1 MAGTEQEQ
9 LLALIR
15 DCVSEKSQGERRL
28 IGSKK
33 RDQDLHSELEI
44 VNAEVD
50 QAKRF
55 KESAEQKLKGYE
67 IELSMLDAS
76 VQTMQ
81 SRNSLLQNQIS
92 AAGSEL
98 EKLKNQRGALRDDF
112 IRQMLEVNSRLRN
125 FHQMVSSETAA
136 EKTGTEVDQGNLD
149 AVLTQ
154 VNSEIA
160 KEAQAYQ
167 AEENVQ
173 KQIQLEYGDLEGKIS
188 LVEMIMKESEALQD
202 LRRQTSELEQECTVL
217 GDELQK

>member
-1 MAGTEQEQ
+1 MAGTEQKQ

-15 DCVSEKSQGERRL
+15 DFASEKPQGERRL

-33 RDQDLHSELEI
+33 RDQDLHAELEI

-98 EKLKNQRGALRDDF
+98 EKLK
-112 IRQMLEVNSRLRN
+112 MLEVNSRLRN

-149 AVLTQ
+149 AMLTQ

-188 LVEMIMKESEALQD
+188 LVETIMKECEALQD
-202 LRRQTSELEQECTVL
+202 LRRYPWFCLLHLSFRI
-217 GDELQK
+217 

>member
-1 MAGTEQEQ
+1 MAGTEQKQ

-15 DCVSEKSQGERRL
+15 DFASEKPQGERRL
-28 IGSKK
+28 FGSKK
-33 RDQDLHSELEI
+33 RDQDPHSELEI
-44 VNAEVD
+44 VDAEVD

-55 KESAEQKLKGYE
+55 KENAEQKLKGYE

-149 AVLTQ
+149 AMLTQ

-202 LRRQTSELEQECTVL
+202 LRRYPWFY
-217 GDELQK
+217 LQIFHLSFRI

>member
-98 EKLKNQRGALRDDF
+98 EKLKVTEPKCLGSCSLSVELFSA
-112 IRQMLEVNSRLRN
+112 SG
-125 FHQMVSSETAA
+125 T

-202 LRRQTSELEQECTVL
+202 LRRYPWTSELEQECTVL

>member
-98 EKLKNQRGALRDDF
+98 EKLKVTEPKCELRP
-112 IRQMLEVNSRLRN
+112 RLMRASCRN

-136 EKTGTEVDQGNLD
+136 GDHLHICESMGWPWNLKFFRSY
-149 AVLTQ
+149 A
-154 VNSEIA
+154 
-160 KEAQAYQ
+160 
-167 AEENVQ
+167 
-173 KQIQLEYGDLEGKIS
+173 LEFCPSLSLIS
-188 LVEMIMKESEALQD
+188 SLFSVHK
-202 LRRQTSELEQECTVL
+202 L
-217 GDELQK
+217 GDCGS